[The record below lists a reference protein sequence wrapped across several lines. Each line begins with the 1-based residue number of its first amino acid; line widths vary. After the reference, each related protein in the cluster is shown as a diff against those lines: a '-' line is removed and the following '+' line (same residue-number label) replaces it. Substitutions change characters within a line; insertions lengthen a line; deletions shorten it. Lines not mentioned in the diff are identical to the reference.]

1 MARSGIWRLFGIIR
15 GDRRTPGGGE
25 SAIAE
30 SAATGLEPLEIDPD
44 ATMDA
49 APVTTEPALTAEQQ
63 VREIDR
69 LLALGD
75 LTGAEAAINQA
86 LAADVGGPALLE
98 RRARLAERRH
108 CWPEA
113 LDAWADAAAAQPDWV
128 APRVRRAELFR
139 IMDNLQAA
147 EAELALLA
155 PADMDAPDVQACLGG
170 IASQRRDWDRAL
182 TIWGRLRAADPSGME
197 PNFRI
202 IEILIGQQ
210 RLLEASEALR
220 LLPPALASHPRA
232 REMYAHVITMR
243 GDFDCCFDVLRPLA
257 FIQPVS
263 EWTMHQSV
271 WILVEL
277 RRFAALHAFRAEL
290 EAAGCLTPDFAAKF
304 ERAEAQADAF
314 TAASRAVQE
323 RWPPAGMTVR
333 DMVASIPASFGAEDA
348 LRDAAEWWLY
358 AQYPADFDVLMM
370 MADPKLVLLC
380 QHRASYFRRLLLQR
394 YPGSEAALQQ
404 HLFNL
409 YSAKQYAE
417 VIFATEAFGLSRI
430 GSPAIVQTY
439 LTARDIVAPDAP
451 FDPPP
456 EAPLPAGF
464 RDLLAERAANARAL
478 ATRANRR
485 TAACIT
491 RPRIALCV
499 SGQLRGYKSCFASLR
514 HLIINRYETQ
524 VFVRTWAR
532 VGNAVGTHG
541 ARLQRM
547 LPPELAAEIPSQW
560 TDEDF
565 FARYPSCRDVL
576 LADATVTRDEL
587 AAFMHPANCIIE
599 HEAAF
604 ESAAAHLPHAD
615 SLMNAYKMY
624 YQMSGCL
631 TMAGLADPARWDAYD
646 LVIWVRPDIRL
657 PRLQI
662 ESLLLECIDH
672 DFILSSFLPPLNVGD
687 FTLIGTPANMST
699 LATLWDEILRG
710 GERDPRYAQ
719 QGLGPPYLCNH
730 LFRTGRRVK
739 HTDMFVAADS
749 GPHGARPD
757 TMRLLDAM
765 TNDLRD
771 KPNRLP
777 LEQRALARLAEL
789 CRAESSSAAHMRAVA
804 NMMAMV
810 DA

>member
-1 MARSGIWRLFGIIR
+1 MWRLFRIGR
-15 GDRRTPGGGE
+15 GDRGNPGGGG
-25 SAIAE
+25 SPLPVSPAAAIEQAE
-30 SAATGLEPLEIDPD
+30 RDRN
-44 ATMDA
+44 A
-49 APVTTEPALTAEQQ
+49 APVTAASTLTAEQHLTD
-63 VREIDR
+63 IDR

-75 LTGAEAAINQA
+75 LGAAEAAINRA
-86 LAADVGGPALLE
+86 LASDQGGPALPE
-98 RRARLAERRH
+98 RRARLAERQQR
-108 CWPEA
+108 WPEA
-113 LDAWADAAAAQPDWV
+113 LAAWADAAAAQPDW
-128 APRVRRAELFR
+128 ALPRVRRAELFR
-139 IMDNLQAA
+139 ILNDLPAS
-147 EAELALLA
+147 EAELALLS
-155 PADMDAPDVQACLGG
+155 PSQTDAPDVQACLGG
-170 IASQRRDWDRAL
+170 IATHRRDWDRAL
-182 TIWGRLRAADPSGME
+182 EIWQRLRAADPDGME

-202 IEILIGQQ
+202 IEILVGQQ

-232 REMYAHVITMR
+232 RELCAHVITMR

-263 EWTMHQSV
+263 EWTMHQTV

-277 RRFAALHAFRAEL
+277 RRFAALRAFRAEL
-290 EAAGCLTPDFAAKF
+290 EAARCLTPEFAAKF
-304 ERAEAQADAF
+304 DRAETQADAF
-314 TAASRAVQE
+314 AAASRAVQE

-333 DMVASIPASFGAEDA
+333 DMVASIPASFGAADA

-358 AQYPADFDVLMM
+358 THYPADFDVLMM

-417 VIFATEAFGLSRI
+417 VMFATEAFGLPRI

-439 LTARDIVAPDAP
+439 LTARDIVAPGAP

-478 ATRANRR
+478 ATRSNRR
-485 TAACIT
+485 KAACIT
-491 RPRIALCV
+491 RPRIALCI
-499 SGQLRGYKSCFASLR
+499 SGQLRGYKSCFGSLQS
-514 HLIINRYETQ
+514 LIIDRYETQ
-524 VFVRTWAR
+524 LYVRTWAR

-565 FARYPSCRDVL
+565 FARFPSSRGVL
-576 LADATVTRDEL
+576 LADATVSHDEL
-587 AAFMHPANCIIE
+587 AAFMHPANCVIE
-599 HEAAF
+599 NETAF
-604 ESAAAHLPHAD
+604 EAAAAHLPRAD
-615 SLMNAYKMY
+615 NLMNAYKMY
-624 YQMSGCL
+624 YQMAGCL

-646 LVIWVRPDIRL
+646 LVIWIRPDIRL
-657 PRLQI
+657 PRLRI
-662 ESLLLECIDH
+662 ESLLQECIDL
-672 DFILSSFLPPLNVGD
+672 DFVLTSFLPPLNVGD
-687 FTLIGTPANMST
+687 FTLIGSPANMST

-710 GERDPRYAQ
+710 GERDPRFAQ

-739 HTDMFVAADS
+739 HTDMFVAADA

-757 TMRLLDAM
+757 AMRLLDAM
-765 TNDLRD
+765 TRDLRG
-771 KPNRLP
+771 KPRRLP
-777 LEQRALARLAEL
+777 LEQRALERLAEL
-789 CRAESSSAAHMRAVA
+789 CRSESNSAAHERAVA
-804 NMMAMV
+804 DMLATV